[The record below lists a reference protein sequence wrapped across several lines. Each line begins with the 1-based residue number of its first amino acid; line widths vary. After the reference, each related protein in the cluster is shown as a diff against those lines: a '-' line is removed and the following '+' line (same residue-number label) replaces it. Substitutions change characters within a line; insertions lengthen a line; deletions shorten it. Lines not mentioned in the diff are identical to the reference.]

1 MDTAGDSVENPGLM
15 TTASGI
21 GIQHGFG
28 VCEGTLLSAIR
39 FAAFPFSLFI
49 IIESLSVV
57 FVLGPAN
64 LHLAV
69 GRFSLWVPLFFG
81 TILFRFI
88 VIVAKQLFRILGP
101 RFRGRTQNVA
111 RSNLRRRH
119 CRRCGRHIT
128 DDWVTCPRWR

>member
-49 IIESLSVV
+49 IIESFGCFRFGPCKFAFGSGAFQFMGSSFFSALYY
-57 FVLGPAN
+57 FVLLLLWLNNYFEFLVPDFGG
-64 LHLAV
+64 
-69 GRFSLWVPLFFG
+69 GR
-81 TILFRFI
+81 
-88 VIVAKQLFRILGP
+88 
-101 RFRGRTQNVA
+101 RT
-111 RSNLRRRH
+111 
-119 CRRCGRHIT
+119 
-128 DDWVTCPRWR
+128 